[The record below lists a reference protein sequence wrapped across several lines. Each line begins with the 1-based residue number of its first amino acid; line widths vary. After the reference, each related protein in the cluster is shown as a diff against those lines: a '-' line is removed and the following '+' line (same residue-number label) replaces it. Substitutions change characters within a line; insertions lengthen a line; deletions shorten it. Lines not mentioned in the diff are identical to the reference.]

1 MLTEAT
7 ISIIKE
13 IAPVVAENA
22 EAVTRCFYAKIF
34 EGNPEV
40 KAFFYRSHQHS
51 GGQQKALAH
60 AIFACFTRNGNMVT
74 LGPAVELI
82 AQKHCSLGV
91 GSESYPIVGK
101 HLLVANKEVMV
112 DGATD
117 EIFESIAELCDVF
130 GRNYDMAG
138 TVSSGYL
145 RQSTDLENAIC
156 FFCGP
161 KPFMQSVYRN
171 LKQLGVDKSSIRFEF
186 FGPRQKV
193 VDSENE

>member
-22 EAVTRCFYAKIF
+22 EAVTCCFYAKMF

-40 KAFFYRSHQHS
+40 KAFFYQSHRHS
-51 GGQQKALAH
+51 GGQQKALSNAT
-60 AIFACFTRNGNMVT
+60 FACFASNGNMVA

-91 GSESYPIVGK
+91 ESESYPIVGK

-117 EIFESIAELCDVF
+117 EIFESIAELCDVV
-130 GRNYDMAG
+130 GQNYDVVG
-138 TVSSGYL
+138 RVSASHL
-145 RQSTDLENAIC
+145 RQSSDLENAIC

-161 KPFMQSVYRN
+161 KPLMRSVCRS
-171 LKQLGVDKSSIRFEF
+171 LRKLGVDKSRIRFEF
-186 FGPRQKV
+186 FGPRQKI
-193 VDSENE
+193 VD